1 MKTQEQYFRDSQR
14 KLADKNRLI
23 EEIRREYL
31 SSGMTSEEIWN
42 QQAKVNERSRVFK
55 DLKEVEKYIK
65 SGCLIWKNY

>member
-65 SGCLIWKNY
+65 SGGLKWKNY